1 MKLHS
6 TTTVLRV
13 KGYRFFFFSLDK
25 SEKPHIH
32 IENAEKYAKYWLG
45 PVELA
50 HNRGFR
56 SHELTEV
63 RKLVQEHE
71 DMIERKWHEYFADQS

>member
-1 MKLHS
+1 MP
-6 TTTVLRV
+6 TVLRV
-13 KGYRFFFFSLDK
+13 KGYRFFFFSLDS

-32 IENAEKYAKYWLG
+32 VEKVGKYVKYWLL

-56 SHELTEV
+56 SHELTEI
-63 RKLVQEHE
+63 RKLVQENE
-71 DMIERKWHEYFADQS
+71 SLIEEKWHEYFRSQS

>member
-1 MKLHS
+1 MPP
-6 TTTVLRV
+6 VLRII
-13 KGYRFFFFSLDK
+13 GYRFFFFSLDS

-32 IENAEKYAKYWLG
+32 VEKWGKYAKYWLL

-56 SHELTEV
+56 SHELTEI
-63 RKLVQEHE
+63 RKLVQENE
-71 DMIERKWHEYFADQS
+71 NLIEGKWHEFFAGQS

>member
-1 MKLHS
+1 MP
-6 TTTVLRV
+6 TILRV
-13 KGYRFFFFSLDK
+13 KGYRFFFFSLDR

-32 IENAEKYAKYWLG
+32 VEKAEKYAKYWLL

-56 SHELTEV
+56 SHELTEI
-63 RKLVQEHE
+63 RKLAQEDE
-71 DMIERKWHEYFADQS
+71 NLIEGKWHEYFASQS

>member
-1 MKLHS
+1 MP
-6 TTTVLRV
+6 TVLRV
-13 KGYRFFFFSLDK
+13 KGYRFFFFSLDR

-32 IENAEKYAKYWLG
+32 IEKAEKYAKYWLL

-56 SHELTEV
+56 SHELTEI
-63 RKLVQEHE
+63 RKPVQENE
-71 DMIERKWHEYFADQS
+71 NLIEGKWHEFFAGQS

>member
-1 MKLHS
+1 MP
-6 TTTVLRV
+6 TVLRI
-13 KGYRFFFFSLDK
+13 KGYRFFFFSLDS
-25 SEKPHIH
+25 SEKPHTH
-32 IENAEKYAKYWLG
+32 VEKAEKYAKYWLL

-63 RKLVQEHE
+63 RKLVQENE
-71 DMIERKWHEYFADQS
+71 NLIEGKWHEFFAGQS

>member
-1 MKLHS
+1 MP
-6 TTTVLRV
+6 TVLRI
-13 KGYRFFFFSLDK
+13 KAYRFFFFSLDS

-32 IENAEKYAKYWLG
+32 VEKAGKYAKYWLL

-56 SHELTEV
+56 SHELTEI
-63 RKLVQEHE
+63 RKLVQENE
-71 DMIERKWHEYFADQS
+71 NLIEGKWHEYFGSQS